1 MRKAKVLSW
10 LIFLV
15 IGSHLSSVLALGHF
29 KQGDGVPNFAV
40 STIDGSHISLEALK
54 GKIIVL
60 SFWKQDDEKSSKV
73 LTDLSRISQE
83 FKDKEVT
90 FLAINGDKASD
101 QQIGEMAL
109 AKELSCLFASDSDLA
124 TYSTLGILVLPTT
137 LIVGPDGKL
146 AFIQDL
152 YSRNFYAQTKAYVS
166 FLLGEITQ
174 NQLKAELD
182 PGKSA
187 EISPTRI
194 KAERYLNMALVLL
207 DLKEKAKA
215 REALKTAVEADP
227 SFSEPHLLLAR
238 LCLEDNEVSE
248 AGTELEQALKLNPSP
263 KEGKLLQGLTYA
275 SRGEDGLAVAVL
287 QELVQNNPQAPP
299 EAYYQIGKIC
309 EKQKKTSEAV
319 AAYQAALEL
328 LLAR

>member
-101 QQIGEMAL
+101 QQIREMAV
-109 AKELSCLFASDSDLA
+109 ARKLSCFLASDPDLT
-124 TYSTLGILVLPTT
+124 TYSSLGILVLPTT
-137 LIVGPDGKL
+137 LIIGPGGKL
-146 AFIQDL
+146 EFVEEL
-152 YSRNFYAQTKAYVS
+152 YSRNFYDQTKAYLRFV
-166 FLLGEITQ
+166 LGEI
-174 NQLKAELD
+174 NRSQLEAELD
-182 PGKSA
+182 PGESVKL
-187 EISPTRI
+187 SPARI
-194 KAERYLNMALVLL
+194 KAERYVNMALLLL
-207 DLKEKAKA
+207 DLNEKAKA
-215 REALKTAVEADP
+215 RESLKKAAEADP
-227 SFSEPHLLLAR
+227 SFPEPHLRLAG
-238 LCLEDNEVSE
+238 LCLQDKEVSE
-248 AGTELEQALKLNPSP
+248 AGNELEEALKLNPSP
-263 KEGKLLQGLTYA
+263 RQGKLLQGLTYA
-275 SRGEDGLAVAVL
+275 GKGEDGLAVAVL
-287 QELVQNNPQAPP
+287 QEVIENNPQPPP
-299 EAYYQIGKIC
+299 EAYYQIGKIY
-309 EKQKKTSEAV
+309 EKQNRTAEALG
-319 AAYQAALEL
+319 AYQAALEL
-328 LLAR
+328 LLAK